1 VRGRTIVAVLH
12 VCTCALLISLMFLIL
27 LRSLKILWLSMV
39 LFGVARP
46 FLMFLMF
53 LVNVLCFV
61 CFCMLLMFLMNGCGI
76 RFVNLLS
83 HLSCDKD

>member
-1 VRGRTIVAVLH
+1 VLH

-61 CFCMLLMFLMNGCGI
+61 CFYMLLMFLMNGCGI
-76 RFVNLLS
+76 CFVNLLS